1 MENNL
6 EFLKEFISDGLTIDD
21 KSDGSFK
28 IFTIRTQ
35 HFNVNSLS
43 ELTYDR
49 FVQEEINEKV
59 SREYE
64 SLLLEEFNKRF
75 LDDVGKSIL
84 EELFNNKVD

>member
-6 EFLKEFISDGLTIDD
+6 EFLKEFISDGLIIDD
-21 KSDGSFK
+21 KSGGSFK

-84 EELFNNKVD
+84 EEFLNKVD

>member
-6 EFLKEFISDGLTIDD
+6 EFLKDFISNGLSIDN
-21 KSDGSFK
+21 KSNGSFE

-49 FVQEEINEKV
+49 FVQEEINQIKRHNLQLEFLKPIDEWV
-59 SREYE
+59 RQEANKH
-64 SLLLEEFNKRF
+64 LLE
-75 LDDVGKSIL
+75 LL
-84 EELFNNKVD
+84 NNKVD